1 MSFSRKSPR
10 LSQHDVVQAAIYC
23 LEKEGEKS
31 LGVNRIARELGIK
44 PPSVY
49 NHVKGNTELYRLVAI
64 EGNRLL
70 GQHFQKHLPQ
80 GKNVQ
85 EQLFEMAIAFR
96 GFIHQHPH
104 LYLVMTN
111 TVLEQDDPDFV
122 TVQKETIGVFL
133 KVLSPLKLD
142 ETEQIH
148 FVRALRA
155 AVHGFSILEVKK
167 QFGMPFE
174 IEESFKYLVDSII
187 VTLVKK
193 HQHQSIHF

>member
-10 LSQHDVVQAAIYC
+10 LTQDDVVQAAVYC

-64 EGNRLL
+64 EGSRLL
-70 GQHFQKHLPQ
+70 GLHFQKNVPK

-85 EQLFEMAIAFR
+85 EQLFDLAAAFR
-96 GFIHQHPH
+96 GFIHEHPH

-111 TVLEQDDPDFV
+111 TVLEQNDPDFAP
-122 TVQKETIGVFL
+122 VQKITIGLFL
-133 KVLSPLKLD
+133 KVLSPLNLS
-142 ETEQIH
+142 ETEEIH

-155 AVHGFSILEVKK
+155 AIHGFCVLEVKH
-167 QFGMPFE
+167 QFGMPYE
-174 IEESFKYLVDSII
+174 IADSFKYLIASI
-187 VTLVKK
+187 VETLIKK
-193 HQHQSIHF
+193 HQT